1 MVDVYRHYKGGIY
14 NVIGMGKHTETQEE
28 VIIYEGTDNK
38 LWVRPL
44 DMFMEKIEVNG
55 QMVPRFQKLGEF
67 YK

>member
-1 MVDVYRHYKGGIY
+1 MADVYRHYKGGIY

-28 VIIYEGTDNK
+28 VVIYEGTDNK

-44 DMFMEKIEVNG
+44 NMFMEKIEVNG
-55 QMVPRFQKLGEF
+55 QMVPRFQRLGEF